1 MVRRER
7 SYACIH
13 PETYKYFLPVD
24 QVRPVWGML
33 EACYGP
39 LRTTPGFGVIEIQG
53 ERFLFRAVGGGNPI
67 TVIRRRGCTA
77 ADVATLHERLGYRDD
92 QPEPAERGDS

>member
-1 MVRRER
+1 VVRRER

-24 QVRPVWGML
+24 EVRRVWGVL

-39 LRTTPGFGVIEIQG
+39 IETTPGFGVIQIQS
-53 ERFLFRAVGGGNPI
+53 ERFVFRAVGGGNPI
-67 TVIRRRGCTA
+67 TVIRRRGCTE
-77 ADVATLHERLGYRDD
+77 ADVATLHERIGY
-92 QPEPAERGDS
+92 QES